1 MRVFFA
7 AITALAIVWAAPQLT
22 AQEQSGEAIAGAA
35 SGAIVIEATAE
46 DDGSGVISNMQIMA
60 IDAGDVGEGA
70 FFMTGD
76 TMGGPLPMAF
86 GGGDSFAMLSNP
98 SVQKDLE
105 LVEDQIQ
112 QIKDVNADFSARI
125 QDQIGGLQGE
135 NGGFDLARA
144 KELGELVKKLKEQQK
159 AEIDNL
165 LLPHQQDRLQ
175 QVALQM
181 QMQAMGAARALSSK
195 LAEELGITD
204 EQKDRLKKRQKE
216 LQEEMEKKIA
226 KMREDVKQELLQE
239 LTSQQREKLKE
250 LTGAEF
256 EMKSEDFQRRRS
268 LSPRMRRGG
277 GR

>member
-1 MRVFFA
+1 MRVYVSAIA
-7 AITALAIVWAAPQLT
+7 AIAIAWAAPPLT
-22 AQEQSGEAIAGAA
+22 AQEQFGETGAA

-60 IDAGDVGEGA
+60 VDASDMGEGA

-86 GGGDSFAMLSNP
+86 GGGDSFSMLNNP

-112 QIKDVNADFSARI
+112 QIKDVNADFSGRI
-125 QDQIGGLQGE
+125 QDQIGGLRGE

-144 KELGELVKKLKEQQK
+144 KELGELVRKLKEQQK
-159 AEIDNL
+159 VEIDNL

-181 QMQAMGAARALSSK
+181 QMQTMGAARALSSK

-216 LQEEMEKKIA
+216 LQQEMEKKIA
-226 KMREDVKQELLQE
+226 KMREDTKKQLLQE
-239 LTSQQREKLKE
+239 LTPEQREKLKQ

-268 LSPRMRRGG
+268 LSPRIRRGS

>member
-1 MRVFFA
+1 MRVFFV

-22 AQEQSGEAIAGAA
+22 AQEQSGEAIEGAA

-60 IDAGDVGEGA
+60 VDASDMGGGA

-76 TMGGPLPMAF
+76 TMGGPMPF

-112 QIKDVNADFSARI
+112 QIRDVNADFSARI
-125 QDQIGGLQGE
+125 QDQIGGLRGE

-181 QMQAMGAARALSSK
+181 QMQSMGAARALSSK